1 MSTVKIGWA
10 KREISTTEPVSVP
23 GQMYLRISEGIHD
36 PLYVTALCVDGGE
49 GQDKIIFLSCDIV
62 TPWVG
67 ILQPIRDKLKERR
80 PEIPEEGFILNVTHT
95 HSSISLSGSA
105 TKTPDGADMFPGDK
119 SREIFCELA
128 AQAIIEA
135 WDTRAEGGIGY
146 GYGYAV
152 IGHSRR
158 VVYFKDQKLARNA
171 EKSRDF
177 MTPSGYGVMYGNTND
192 PLFSHYEAGADHF
205 MNLMFTFDAAQKLTG
220 IVVNVPCPSQ
230 LSEHFTKLSADYWHD
245 VRTLVAKEFGP
256 DVFVLPQCAAAGDVS
271 PRVLHYKQAQARRMR
286 LKYDL
291 PYEDKLVK
299 RNNEHEYNKVM
310 GERYDIAERIVEGV
324 KEVYAWA
331 KKDIQTEVAVRHKVT
346 QMALERRK
354 ITEEEKAWC
363 EENLEL
369 LKDMAPKAEEMT
381 PEEYRMAI
389 TNHQSKVNRN
399 RGGLERYED
408 VKKNPTLNMQSHTV
422 QIGDIAFATIRF
434 ETYIDFM
441 HRLQARSPFIQ
452 TFVIQMAG
460 TEGGNYLATH
470 RGAEAKGY
478 SASMFCN
485 MVSADG
491 GHQWVENQLAV
502 LNEMKAEDEA

>member
-1 MSTVKIGWA
+1 MSTLKIGWA
-10 KREISTTEPVSVP
+10 KREISTKDPVSIP
-23 GQMYLRISEGIHD
+23 GQMYIRVSEGIHD

-49 GQDKIIFLSCDIV
+49 GQDKVIFLSCDIV
-62 TPWVG
+62 TPYPG

-95 HSSISLSGSA
+95 HSSITLGQ
-105 TKTPDGADMFPGDK
+105 TPEKTPDGVEIFPGTK

-135 WDTRAEGGIGY
+135 WDTRSEGGMGY

-152 IGHSRR
+152 VGHSRR
-158 VVYFKDQKLARNA
+158 VVYFEKEKLAKTAAGERNY
-171 EKSRDF
+171 
-177 MTPSGYGVMYGNTND
+177 MTPAGYAVMYGRTND

-205 MNLMFTFDAAQKLTG
+205 MNLMFTFDASDKLTG

-230 LSEHFTKLSADYWHD
+230 LCEQFTMLSADYWTY
-245 VRTLVAKEFGP
+245 VRELVAKEFGP

-271 PRVLHYKQAQARRMR
+271 PRTLHYGKAQARRME
-286 LKYDL
+286 LKHGLGYTVGSR
-291 PYEDKLVK
+291 EKSDK
-299 RNNEHEYNKVM
+299 YNKSIS
-310 GERYDIAERIVEGV
+310 ECKDIAERIMEGILD
-324 KEVYAWA
+324 VYSWA
-331 KKDIQTEVAVRHKVT
+331 KKDIQKDVVVRHRVT
-346 QMALERRK
+346 QMELERRK
-354 ITEEEKAWC
+354 ISDEEKAWC

-369 LKDMAPKAEEMT
+369 LKDMEPKAEDMS
-381 PEEYRMAI
+381 PEEYRVALS
-389 TNHQSKVNRN
+389 NYNSKVRRN
-399 RGGLERYED
+399 KGGIERCED
-408 VKKNPTLNMQSHTV
+408 VKHNPNLTMQSHTV

-452 TFVIQMAG
+452 TFVMQMAG
-460 TEGGNYLATH
+460 TEGGNYLATK

-491 GHQWVENQLAV
+491 GHQWVENQLEI
-502 LNEMKAEDEA
+502 LNEMKAMDQQ

>member
-10 KREISTTEPVSVP
+10 KREISTTEPVNVP

-49 GQDKIIFLSCDIV
+49 GQDKVIFLSCDIV

-95 HSSISLSGSA
+95 HSSISLAGSA
-105 TKTPDGADMFPGDK
+105 TQTPDGAPMFPGDK
-119 SREIFCELA
+119 SREIFCEMA

-135 WDTRAEGGIGY
+135 WDTRTEGGIGY

-152 IGHSRR
+152 VGHSRR
-158 VVYFKDQKLARNA
+158 VVYFKEEKLARNKR
-171 EKSRDF
+171 EF
-177 MTPSGYGVMYGNTND
+177 MTPPGYGVMYGNTNSD
-192 PLFSHYEAGADHF
+192 IFSHYEAGADHF
-205 MNLMFTFDAAQKLTG
+205 MNLMFTFDARQKLTG

-245 VRTLVAKEFGP
+245 VRAMVAKEFGP

-271 PRVLHYKQAQARRMR
+271 PRVLHYNQAQARRMR

-310 GERYDIAERIVEGV
+310 GERYDIAERIVEGM

-331 KKDIQTEVAVRHKVT
+331 KKDIKTEVAVRHKVT

-354 ITEEEKAWC
+354 ITDEEKAWC

-369 LKDMAPKAEEMT
+369 LKDMEPDAEEMT
-381 PEEYRMAI
+381 PEEYRVAY
-389 TNHQSKVNRN
+389 TNHQSRVRRN
-399 RGGLERYED
+399 QGGIERCED

-491 GHQWVENQLAV
+491 GHQWVENQLEI
-502 LNEMKAEDEA
+502 LNEMKALD